1 MADISATN
9 RDKASA
15 IRTRETMLQTPS
27 VNWGDLA
34 KQDAKI
40 EGYEK
45 GLNRLKNYRE
55 VYFPNWR
62 ELVTEE

>member
-1 MADISATN
+1 MADISATS

-15 IRTRETMLQTPS
+15 IRTRETMLQTSS
-27 VNWGDLA
+27 VNWAGLA
-34 KQDAKI
+34 KKDSEI

-45 GLNRLKNYRE
+45 GLDRLKNYRE